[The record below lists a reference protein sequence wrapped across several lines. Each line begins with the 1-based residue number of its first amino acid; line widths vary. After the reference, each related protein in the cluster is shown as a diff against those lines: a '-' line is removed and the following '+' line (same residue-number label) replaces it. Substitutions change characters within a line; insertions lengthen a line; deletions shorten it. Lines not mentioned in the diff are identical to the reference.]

1 MNNGGRLGA
10 GCEIKSEI
18 HNTISYSGPLI
29 IMRKC
34 SSIIIHAD
42 VHPAMANEK
51 TERQGRSKE
60 PKDGVKFASSK
71 EIVVTDV
78 VDEDGYGET
87 SCEAAAD
94 GIKQVRHSVNRLT
107 PGKGRCG
114 SFTKDEPQRFTCA
127 HRPARRKFKGTGVC
141 GTISSGYRSKHAE
154 NLGAPPIFVAQ
165 DSHV

>member
-42 VHPAMANEK
+42 VNPAMAKEK
-51 TERQGRSKE
+51 TERQGRSKK

-71 EIVVTDV
+71 ELGFAGPFQ
-78 VDEDGYGET
+78 VDIEVSMRRIWERVPFSWRRT
-87 SCEAAAD
+87 HMSNEA
-94 GIKQVRHSVNRLT
+94 
-107 PGKGRCG
+107 
-114 SFTKDEPQRFTCA
+114 
-127 HRPARRKFKGTGVC
+127 
-141 GTISSGYRSKHAE
+141 
-154 NLGAPPIFVAQ
+154 
-165 DSHV
+165 

>member
-34 SSIIIHAD
+34 SSFIIHAD
-42 VHPAMANEK
+42 VNLAMAKEK
-51 TERQGRSKE
+51 TERQGRSKK

-71 EIVVTDV
+71 EIVVTNI
-78 VDEDGYGET
+78 VDEGGYGET

-94 GIKQVRHSVNRLT
+94 GIKQVRHSINRLT

-114 SFTKDEPQRFTCA
+114 SFTKGEPQRFTCA
-127 HRPARRKFKGTGVC
+127 NHTHRPARRKFKDEAD
-141 GTISSGYRSKHAE
+141 SSSW
-154 NLGAPPIFVAQ
+154 LGLIE
-165 DSHV
+165 